1 MLYLRTTVDE
11 LELPV
16 AVAESPGELAEMLGT
31 NANVVSSAISHKHPG
46 WFRLEDPDEWHT
58 TNEGQ
63 LWRYREDSTV
73 EYRD

>member
-11 LELPV
+11 YELPV
-16 AVAESPGELAEMLGT
+16 AVAESPSELAQILGT
-31 NANVVSSAISHKHPG
+31 TPGCVSSSISHKRPG
-46 WFRLEDPDEWHT
+46 WFLLEDPDEWHT

-63 LWRYREDSTV
+63 LWRYRKDGTV